1 MVSPLALCAAALG
14 AAAAEAVGAPA
25 CTENCVVAVAD
36 CNASDPSQL
45 WEFHAY
51 SSSSEN
57 SLQLKAG
64 AAGPSTGVCLNVRDF
79 GKSKGDMV
87 WVTHCRPEHPDKAN
101 REWVLDG
108 GKLKNPRSGLCATET
123 QQATAE
129 QATRHTVL
137 GDCDAAQKWSIDSA
151 TGLVHNADLAGCLAV
166 TAHSV
171 PHPGPPGPGPSP
183 SPLPPFPDPLPAATT
198 QPAKLT
204 LGESAIARSGGPR
217 YASFNFD
224 WHCGFVDAPVY
235 HCRGE
240 VGWNHSSVNFGL
252 DLKEPALVAAAKAL
266 APARLR
272 IGGSQGDCI
281 CYDIPAGS
289 CAERMAQNATGFGPA
304 SCNSPAFILSTPTVL
319 QSAFSV

>member
-1 MVSPLALCAAALG
+1 MNTTRSST
-14 AAAAEAVGAPA
+14 AP
-25 CTENCVVAVAD
+25 TRMT
-36 CNASDPSQL
+36 
-45 WEFHAY
+45 W
-51 SSSSEN
+51 
-57 SLQLKAG
+57 
-64 AAGPSTGVCLNVRDF
+64 
-79 GKSKGDMV
+79 M
-87 WVTHCRPEHPDKAN
+87 
-101 REWVLDG
+101 
-108 GKLKNPRSGLCATET
+108 
-123 QQATAE
+123 TA
-129 QATRHTVL
+129 RRR
-137 GDCDAAQKWSIDSA
+137 
-151 TGLVHNADLAGCLAV
+151 
-166 TAHSV
+166 
-171 PHPGPPGPGPSP
+171 
-183 SPLPPFPDPLPAATT
+183 PAATT

-304 SCNSPAFILSTPTVL
+304 SCNSPAFILSTPSAL
-319 QSAFSV
+319 QSAFSVERGRDFVMVM